1 MTNTMRGPTHVQA
14 WRLSQPPLHLSP
26 GVLIGAVLYWRREGT
41 FSCTVHCALALLD
54 HMFTDLVEKASER
67 DPTSDGAL
75 TWTLEE
81 ETKVRRKLDR
91 CDCAAHHL
99 PLPTMFPRSVRIVS
113 IHAKLSADHLPRV
126 NVGNARIQGMAVD
139 LDLNR
144 DFRFNWVTS
153 IFYIVYMFVEV
164 PSNILLKKLGPKYYL
179 PLLVCGFGF
188 VSLCSAFV
196 HSFEGLLAARAFLGV
211 FEGGVMP

>member
-1 MTNTMRGPTHVQA
+1 V
-14 WRLSQPPLHLSP
+14 
-26 GVLIGAVLYWRREGT
+26 
-41 FSCTVHCALALLD
+41 F
-54 HMFTDLVEKASER
+54 
-67 DPTSDGAL
+67 
-75 TWTLEE
+75 
-81 ETKVRRKLDR
+81 
-91 CDCAAHHL
+91 
-99 PLPTMFPRSVRIVS
+99 
-113 IHAKLSADHLPRV
+113 ADHLHRV

-144 DFRFNWVTS
+144 NFRFNWVTS

-196 HSFEGLLAARAFLGV
+196 QSFQGLLAARAFLGV